1 MRTSKYLLAT
11 TKETPADAVVISH
24 QLMLKAGMIRK
35 LASGLYNWLPVG
47 LRVLQ
52 KVTRIIREEMNNSGA
67 LEVSMPVV
75 QPAELWHESGRWEV
89 MGDELQRFKDRHE
102 RDFCLGPTHEEVI
115 TDLVRNELNSYK
127 QLPINIYQIQT
138 KFRDERR
145 PRFGVMRSREFIMK
159 DAYSFHLD
167 QDSLDDTY
175 QLMYETYSKI
185 FSRLGFSFR
194 AVEADSGN
202 IGGNKSHEFH
212 VLADSGEDEIVF
224 SDQSDYA
231 ANIEMASSREPLTT
245 NTAASAELA
254 LVSTPDCK
262 TIDEV
267 SSLLGVDSSNTVKT
281 LVVLSDDKEENSL
294 VALVL
299 RGDHQLNEVKAGKI
313 NGVASPLTFASDE
326 QIQAIIKCEP
336 GSIGPVKIPVK
347 VIVDRDAAVLS
358 DFVCGANQNDHH
370 YTGVNWDRDAAFDEI
385 ADLRKVVEGDISPDG
400 NGTLSIKRGI
410 EVGHIFQLG
419 NKYSTAMNASV
430 LDENGKTKIMEM
442 GCYGIGVSRIV
453 AAAIEQC
460 HDDKG
465 IIWPDNI
472 APFHVV
478 IIPLNA
484 HKSEEVTSISESL
497 YEELQLAGMDVLLDD
512 RDKKTSPGVKFADM
526 ELIGIP
532 HRVVVSD
539 RGLANSKVEYKK
551 RGNAAST
558 SLRNRPSIEPLNFS
572 RALSSSPENEA
583 ASSFSEPRCSATDA
597 GNSFSKSFLPGIPQ
611 GNNV

>member
-159 DAYSFHLD
+159 DAYSFHLN

-231 ANIEMASSREPLTT
+231 ANIEMASSREPLTA

-254 LVSTPDCK
+254 RVSTPDCK

-281 LVVLSDDKEENSL
+281 LVVLSDDQEENSL

-370 YTGVNWDRDAAFDEI
+370 YTGVNWNRDAAFDEI

-419 NKYSTAMNASV
+419 NKYSTAMSASV

-539 RGLANSKVEYKK
+539 RGLANSQVEYKK
-551 RGNAAST
+551 RGNAD
-558 SLRNRPSIEPLNFS
+558 
-572 RALSSSPENEA
+572 
-583 ASSFSEPRCSATDA
+583 SEDIAVSEIV
-597 GNSFSKSFLPGIPQ
+597 GFLKKAVRID
-611 GNNV
+611 

>member
-159 DAYSFHLD
+159 DAYSFHLN

-231 ANIEMASSREPLTT
+231 ANIEMASSREPLTA

-281 LVVLSDDKEENSL
+281 LVVLSDDQEENSL
-294 VALVL
+294 VALIL

-370 YTGVNWDRDAAFDEI
+370 YTGVNWNRDAAFDEI

-419 NKYSTAMNASV
+419 NKYSTAMNAFV

-484 HKSEEVTSISESL
+484 HKSEEVTCISESL

-539 RGLANSKVEYKK
+539 RGLANSQVEYKK
-551 RGNAAST
+551 RGNAD
-558 SLRNRPSIEPLNFS
+558 
-572 RALSSSPENEA
+572 
-583 ASSFSEPRCSATDA
+583 SEDIAVSEIV
-597 GNSFSKSFLPGIPQ
+597 GFLKKAVRID
-611 GNNV
+611 

>member
-159 DAYSFHLD
+159 DAYSFHLN

-231 ANIEMASSREPLTT
+231 ANIEMASSREPLTA

-281 LVVLSDDKEENSL
+281 LVVLSDNQEENSL

-299 RGDHQLNEVKAGKI
+299 RGDHQLNEVKASKI

-370 YTGVNWDRDAAFDEI
+370 YTGVNWNRDAAFDEI

-419 NKYSTAMNASV
+419 NKYSTAMSASV

-539 RGLANSKVEYKK
+539 RGLANSQVEYKK
-551 RGNAAST
+551 RGNAD
-558 SLRNRPSIEPLNFS
+558 
-572 RALSSSPENEA
+572 
-583 ASSFSEPRCSATDA
+583 SEDIAVSEIV
-597 GNSFSKSFLPGIPQ
+597 GFLKKAVRID
-611 GNNV
+611 

>member
-267 SSLLGVDSSNTVKT
+267 SSLLGVDSFNTVKT

-539 RGLANSKVEYKK
+539 RGLANSQVEYKK
-551 RGNAAST
+551 RGNAD
-558 SLRNRPSIEPLNFS
+558 
-572 RALSSSPENEA
+572 
-583 ASSFSEPRCSATDA
+583 SEDIAVSEIVD
-597 GNSFSKSFLPGIPQ
+597 FLKKTVRID
-611 GNNV
+611 

>member
-231 ANIEMASSREPLTT
+231 ANIEMASSREPLTA

-281 LVVLSDDKEENSL
+281 LVVLSDDKEEKSL

-551 RGNAAST
+551 RGNAD
-558 SLRNRPSIEPLNFS
+558 
-572 RALSSSPENEA
+572 
-583 ASSFSEPRCSATDA
+583 SEDIAVSEIVD
-597 GNSFSKSFLPGIPQ
+597 FLKKTVRID
-611 GNNV
+611 

>member
-35 LASGLYNWLPVG
+35 LASGLYNWLPIG

-159 DAYSFHLD
+159 DAYSFHLN

-231 ANIEMASSREPLTT
+231 ANIEMASSREPLTA

-254 LVSTPDCK
+254 RVSTPDCK

-281 LVVLSDDKEENSL
+281 LVVLSDDQEENSL
-294 VALVL
+294 VALIL

-370 YTGVNWDRDAAFDEI
+370 YTGVNWNRDAAFDEI

-419 NKYSTAMNASV
+419 NKYSTAMSASV

-484 HKSEEVTSISESL
+484 HKSEEVTCISESL

-539 RGLANSKVEYKK
+539 RGLANSQVEYKK
-551 RGNAAST
+551 RGNAD
-558 SLRNRPSIEPLNFS
+558 
-572 RALSSSPENEA
+572 
-583 ASSFSEPRCSATDA
+583 SEDIAVSEIV
-597 GNSFSKSFLPGIPQ
+597 GFLKKAVRID
-611 GNNV
+611 

>member
-89 MGDELQRFKDRHE
+89 MGDELERFKDRHE

-159 DAYSFHLD
+159 DAYSFHLN

-231 ANIEMASSREPLTT
+231 ANIEMASSREPLTA

-281 LVVLSDDKEENSL
+281 LVVLSDDQEENSL

-358 DFVCGANQNDHH
+358 DFVCGANQNDRH
-370 YTGVNWDRDAAFDEI
+370 YTGVNWNRDAAFDEI

-419 NKYSTAMNASV
+419 NKYSTAMSASV

-539 RGLANSKVEYKK
+539 RGLANSQVEYKK
-551 RGNAAST
+551 RGNAD
-558 SLRNRPSIEPLNFS
+558 
-572 RALSSSPENEA
+572 
-583 ASSFSEPRCSATDA
+583 SEDIAVSEIV
-597 GNSFSKSFLPGIPQ
+597 GFLKKAVRID
-611 GNNV
+611 

>member
-67 LEVSMPVV
+67 MEVSMPVV

-539 RGLANSKVEYKK
+539 RGLANSQVEYKK
-551 RGNAAST
+551 RGNAD
-558 SLRNRPSIEPLNFS
+558 
-572 RALSSSPENEA
+572 
-583 ASSFSEPRCSATDA
+583 SEDIAVSEIVD
-597 GNSFSKSFLPGIPQ
+597 FLKKTVRID
-611 GNNV
+611 

>member
-231 ANIEMASSREPLTT
+231 ANIEMASSREPLTA

-539 RGLANSKVEYKK
+539 RGLANSQVEYKK
-551 RGNAAST
+551 RGNAD
-558 SLRNRPSIEPLNFS
+558 
-572 RALSSSPENEA
+572 
-583 ASSFSEPRCSATDA
+583 SEDIAVSEIVD
-597 GNSFSKSFLPGIPQ
+597 FLKKTVRID
-611 GNNV
+611 

>member
-159 DAYSFHLD
+159 DAYSFHLN

-231 ANIEMASSREPLTT
+231 ANIEMASSREPLTA

-281 LVVLSDDKEENSL
+281 LVVLSDDQEENSL

-539 RGLANSKVEYKK
+539 RGLANSQVEYKK
-551 RGNAAST
+551 RGNAD
-558 SLRNRPSIEPLNFS
+558 
-572 RALSSSPENEA
+572 
-583 ASSFSEPRCSATDA
+583 SEDIAVSEIV
-597 GNSFSKSFLPGIPQ
+597 GFLKKAVRID
-611 GNNV
+611 

>member
-35 LASGLYNWLPVG
+35 LASGLYNWLPIG

-159 DAYSFHLD
+159 DAYSFHLN

-231 ANIEMASSREPLTT
+231 ANIEMASSREPLTANT
-245 NTAASAELA
+245 ANTAASAELA
-254 LVSTPDCK
+254 RVSTPDCK

-267 SSLLGVDSSNTVKT
+267 SSLLGVDSSNMVKT
-281 LVVLSDDKEENSL
+281 LVVLSDDQEENSL
-294 VALVL
+294 IALVL

-370 YTGVNWDRDAAFDEI
+370 YTGVNWNRDAAFDEI

-539 RGLANSKVEYKK
+539 RGLANSQVEYKK
-551 RGNAAST
+551 RGNAD
-558 SLRNRPSIEPLNFS
+558 
-572 RALSSSPENEA
+572 
-583 ASSFSEPRCSATDA
+583 SEDIAVSEIV
-597 GNSFSKSFLPGIPQ
+597 GFLKKAVRID
-611 GNNV
+611 

>member
-231 ANIEMASSREPLTT
+231 ANIEMASSREPLTA
-245 NTAASAELA
+245 NTATSAELA

-370 YTGVNWDRDAAFDEI
+370 YTGVNWNRDAAFDEI

-551 RGNAAST
+551 RGNAD
-558 SLRNRPSIEPLNFS
+558 
-572 RALSSSPENEA
+572 
-583 ASSFSEPRCSATDA
+583 SEDIAVSEIVD
-597 GNSFSKSFLPGIPQ
+597 FLKKTVRI
-611 GNNV
+611 N

>member
-159 DAYSFHLD
+159 DAYSFHLN

-231 ANIEMASSREPLTT
+231 ANIEMASSREPLTANT
-245 NTAASAELA
+245 ANTAASAELA

-267 SSLLGVDSSNTVKT
+267 SSLLGVDSSNTLKT
-281 LVVLSDDKEENSL
+281 LVVLSDDQEENSL
-294 VALVL
+294 IALVL

-370 YTGVNWDRDAAFDEI
+370 YTGVNWNRDAAFDEI

-472 APFHVV
+472 APFHVA

-539 RGLANSKVEYKK
+539 RGLANSQVEYKK
-551 RGNAAST
+551 RGNAD
-558 SLRNRPSIEPLNFS
+558 
-572 RALSSSPENEA
+572 
-583 ASSFSEPRCSATDA
+583 SEDIAVSEIV
-597 GNSFSKSFLPGIPQ
+597 GFLKKAVRID
-611 GNNV
+611 